1 MKATMKT
8 FSKTLIAATVMWTAS
23 AFAQIGIV
31 ATVNQQPIT
40 NYDVEQR
47 ALFLEFATNIEITD
61 RNRERIYEDALQLI
75 IDDKLRLAEVRSVF
89 PEVEAAVMPQVRDF
103 MNQNFGADGRSGSA
117 VLRDAGIDPMTVQ
130 QKYVSDI
137 AWSNYISERFAEKF
151 SNVESLIDDEIER
164 LKKNAS
170 KPQLKLAEIVLVP
183 GQSRNLEATQ
193 ALADEMVAAISKGA
207 SFAEIAR
214 QYSIAGSAS
223 RGGNIGW
230 VMVEKLPRSFRDAL
244 SDISNGDVTAP
255 ILLDGAVYI
264 LRRNGERKDG
274 LVDVTQARVWL
285 ARAILPVAAEASEA
299 ERLEA
304 AATVSRDTQ
313 TINNCEAM
321 TSLNERY
328 ASGAFARLDDMLVA
342 DMAPQMQ
349 QLISSL
355 EPGKPSKPLAFAEG
369 IASLMLCKRQE
380 PKLDLPA
387 RAEIRQAYLDRIYGS
402 LSERQVL
409 KLRRQAVIE
418 RRDQ

>member
-8 FSKTLIAATVMWTAS
+8 FSKTLIAATVIWTAS

-61 RNRERIYEDALQLI
+61 KNRERIYKDALQLI

-151 SNVESLIDDEIER
+151 SNIESLIDDEIER
-164 LKKNAS
+164 LKSNAS

-193 ALADEMVAAISKGA
+193 TLAEEMVAAISNGA

-230 VMVEKLPRSFRDAL
+230 VVVEKLPRSFRDAL
-244 SDISNGDVTAP
+244 SGIANGEVTAP
-255 ILLDGAVYI
+255 ILLDGAVYV

-285 ARAILPVAAEASEA
+285 ARAILPVAAGASEA

-313 TINNCEAM
+313 SIDNCEAM

-355 EPGKPSKPLAFAEG
+355 ERGKPSKPLAFAEG

>member
-1 MKATMKT
+1 M
-8 FSKTLIAATVMWTAS
+8 
-23 AFAQIGIV
+23 
-31 ATVNQQPIT
+31 
-40 NYDVEQR
+40 
-47 ALFLEFATNIEITD
+47 
-61 RNRERIYEDALQLI
+61 
-75 IDDKLRLAEVRSVF
+75 
-89 PEVEAAVMPQVRDF
+89 
-103 MNQNFGADGRSGSA
+103 
-117 VLRDAGIDPMTVQ
+117 
-130 QKYVSDI
+130 SDI
-137 AWSNYISERFAEKF
+137 AWSNYISERFSEKF
-151 SNVESLIDDEIER
+151 SNIEELIDDEIER
-164 LKKNAS
+164 IKNNAS

-183 GQSRNLEATQ
+183 GQSRNIEATR
-193 ALADEMVAAISKGA
+193 ALADEMIDAIGKGA

-244 SDISNGDVTAP
+244 SGLDNGEVTGP
-255 ILLDGAVYI
+255 ILLDGAIYI
-264 LRRNGERKDG
+264 LRRNGERRDG

-285 ARAILPVAAEASEA
+285 ARAILPISDKASEA

-304 AATVSRDTQ
+304 AAAVSRDTQ
-313 TINNCEAM
+313 DIDNCDAM

-355 EPGKPSKPLAFAEG
+355 EPGKPSEPLAFAEG
-369 IASLMLCKRQE
+369 IASLMICKREE
-380 PKLDLPA
+380 PKIDLPE

-409 KLRRQAVIE
+409 KLRRLAVIE